1 VPEYLSPGVYVEEI
15 ELGSRPIEGVST
27 STAGVVGVTE
37 RGPED
42 VPVLI
47 TSFPEYQRLFGGY
60 LDPQVSTDTW
70 YLPYAV
76 EGFFLNG
83 GQRVYVV
90 RVASQNAVR
99 ASTTLMDRGSP
110 DGYSSPLEV
119 LVSEGD
125 TVLLVADSSGLA
137 GGETLRIDDGA
148 ATEYVTAGPG
158 PFPATATRVEP
169 LRQPTYA
176 PYAANLTVTEI
187 ALAAAVAPRTFATTL
202 AADAA
207 PGSTTI
213 TVAARPALP
222 NDYQRGDILQ
232 LEAANAELTEYV
244 IIEMVPTLASDMT
257 ITLRHPLAFGHA
269 NGATV
274 DRQDEGATGATPH
287 LSEAVSA
294 GSSIIVLDNTAGIA
308 ANNVLRFGG
317 SPGADAESSY
327 NIVANLEV
335 ISLDGPAAYEHL
347 VAEPVTELQFGANAG
362 TNGNADA
369 VTAGDVELHLTPGD
383 LAVGDWVEI
392 GGAEFAQIE
401 SVPGSTANSVRL
413 RQPTRGT
420 YAAPVAVVR
429 QARTA
434 GTPETRLLQGLHVG
448 GTTVLLADGAPFA
461 PGLFVEIG
469 ASDAPN
475 REYRTLGAVG
485 QLDVVPLAP
494 GTAATRSHRT
504 GTLVELRQPLIG
516 IVALDRGAWGNGLQV
531 TVDDEDPALV
541 QTTSSGAGPM
551 ANVPLASMSGV
562 EAGTLLEFIEVWTTL
577 TAAANAGDTTITVA
591 STAGIGPGARLRVN
605 RTWPEYVTVAGP
617 PVGNVVT
624 LTRPLARRHGVREP
638 VDLTD
643 ITGLPRMAKVERR
656 VGSTAVRLDG
666 GGLPGAI
673 AAGTLVRSREFKLTV
688 TWQKPNPRR
697 PSELI
702 TVDSETHRYLTLDD
716 RHSRYAPR
724 IVGSVNAP
732 IRIWDRRPEG
742 DSNFV
747 RIDDPLEGTPAAETT
762 TRLGPDLV
770 YYTLPSG
777 KRADVPI
784 WLREGDDDN
793 AGVVDDTYRGLDD
806 IDPINRTGLQSLKN
820 DEDISLVAIPGR
832 TSDVAQEAVI
842 DHCELMHYRFA
853 LLDSIP
859 GTEPTGA
866 ELPEVQA
873 QRQQFDSKYAALYYP
888 WVLRENP
895 FPQNPAVAT
904 DLAVPPTGHM
914 LGIYART
921 DVTRGVHKAPA
932 NEVISGVT
940 GLQRALTKGEH
951 DVLNPYPTNINV
963 LRDFRLQS
971 RGLRV
976 WGARVI
982 TSDPEWRYVN
992 VRRLFNYV
1000 ERSLELGTQWTVFEP
1015 NDENLWAQV
1024 RRSIS
1029 NFLSLVWR
1037 SGGLM
1042 GATAEEA
1049 YFVKCDRTTMTQA
1062 DIDAGRLIVVVGIA
1076 PTKPAEFVVIRIGQ
1090 WSGGSSVEEG

>member
-15 ELGSRPIEGVST
+15 ELGQRPIEGVST
-27 STAGVVGVTE
+27 STAGIVGVAE

-42 VPVLI
+42 VPILI
-47 TSFPEYQRLFGGY
+47 TSYPEYQRTFGGY
-60 LDPQVSTDTW
+60 LDPRDFPDTW
-70 YLPYAV
+70 YLPYAA
-76 EGFFLNG
+76 EGFFQNG

-90 RVASQNAVR
+90 RVASPQAVR
-99 ASTTLMDRGSP
+99 ASVELMNRGTP

-125 TVLLVADSSGLA
+125 TFLLVADTAGLA
-137 GGETLRIDDGA
+137 GGSILRIDDGA
-148 ATEYVTAGPG
+148 ATEYVTVGLA
-158 PFPATATRVEP
+158 PFPATNTKVLT

-176 PYAANLTVTEI
+176 PYAVNEGVTQVPI
-187 ALAAAVAPRTFATTL
+187 VAPAAARVFGTTL
-202 AADAA
+202 SAEAVA
-207 PGSTTI
+207 GSTTI
-213 TVAARPALP
+213 SVAARPAAP
-222 NDYQRGDILQ
+222 NDFAPGDILE
-232 LEAANAELTEYV
+232 LEAAGPQLVEYAIVEL
-244 IIEMVPTLASDMT
+244 VPTLATDLHIT
-257 ITLRHPLAFGHA
+257 IRHPLAFDHA

-274 DRQDEGATGATPH
+274 DRQDEGAPGAATY
-287 LSEAVSA
+287 LDEAVPA
-294 GSSIIVLDNTAGIA
+294 GSSVIVAHATAGIA
-308 ANNVLRFGG
+308 VGSVIRFGG
-317 SPGADAESSY
+317 APGADAQSSY
-327 NIVANLEV
+327 AIVANLEV
-335 ISLDGPAAYEHL
+335 LSLGAPALNEHL
-347 VAEPVTELQFGANAG
+347 VAETVTQLQFAANPG
-362 TNGNADA
+362 TNG
-369 VTAGDVELHLTPGD
+369 TAGAVAAGDQELHLTPGD
-383 LAVGDWVEI
+383 LAIGDWVEI
-392 GGAEFAQIE
+392 GGAEFAQVE
-401 SVPGSTANSVRL
+401 EVPGSIPNSVRL
-413 RQPTRGT
+413 RQPVQGT

-429 QARTA
+429 QNRAA
-434 GTPETRLLQGLHVG
+434 GTPSTRLLQGVHVG

-469 ASDAPN
+469 DAQAPN
-475 REYRTLGAVG
+475 REYQTLGPVG
-485 QLDVVPLAP
+485 QLDVLPLAGP
-494 GTAATRSHRT
+494 ATRAHRT
-504 GTLVELRQPLIG
+504 GTPVQLRAALFE
-516 IVALDRGAWGNGLQV
+516 VDALDRGAWGNGLQV
-531 TVDDEDPALV
+531 TVDAEDPPLV
-541 QTTSSGAGPM
+541 QTTTTGAGPM
-551 ANVPLASMSGV
+551 ANVPVASMSGI
-562 EAGTLLEFIEVWTTL
+562 EAGTLLEFLEVSTTL
-577 TAAANAGDTTITVA
+577 TVSAAADATSITVA
-591 STAGIGPGARLRVN
+591 STAGIGPGTRLRVD

-617 PVGNVVT
+617 PAGNVVT
-624 LTRPLARRHGVREP
+624 LTRPLGRSHGVREA
-638 VDLTD
+638 VDVMD

-656 VGSTAVRLDG
+656 IGSAAVRLDG

-673 AAGTLVRSREFKLTV
+673 AAGTIVRSCEFKLTV
-688 TWQKPNPRR
+688 TWKKPNPRL
-697 PSELI
+697 PSNLI
-702 TVDSETHRYLTLDD
+702 TIDGETHRYLTLDD

-724 IVGSVNAP
+724 IVGSVNGP
-732 IRIWDRRPEG
+732 IRLWDRRTDG
-742 DSNFV
+742 ASDFI
-747 RIDDPLEGTPAAETT
+747 RINDPDEGTPAAHTQI
-762 TRLGPDLV
+762 RPGPDLI

-784 WLREGDDDN
+784 WLAGGDDDN
-793 AGVVDDTYRGLDD
+793 ANVVDDTYRGLDN
-806 IDPINRTGLQSLKN
+806 IDPVLRTGIQALKN

-832 TSDVAQEAVI
+832 TSDVVQEEVI
-842 DHCELMHYRFA
+842 DHCELMRYRFA

-866 ELPEVQA
+866 QLPEVQA

-888 WVLRENP
+888 WVLRESP
-895 FPQNPAVAT
+895 FPQNPAIAT
-904 DLAVPPTGHM
+904 DLAVPPVGHM

-932 NEVISGVT
+932 NEVISGVS

-1015 NDENLWAQV
+1015 NDQNLWAQV

-1029 NFLSLVWR
+1029 NFLNLVWR

-1049 YFVKCDRTTMTQA
+1049 YFVKCDTTTMTQA
-1062 DIDAGRLIVVVGIA
+1062 DIDAGRLIVVIGIA

-1090 WSGGSSVEEG
+1090 WSGGSTVDEG